1 MVYGGLLG
9 GLLAGLLAGLLG
21 GLLEGLLA
29 GLLAGLVGGSFLDCW
44 RGWPVYDTARR
55 EYTRGLAAP
64 ALGAGKVRTCA
75 DLRLGLD
82 NPADPWR
89 LDRAA

>member
-1 MVYGGLLG
+1 MVEGMV
-9 GLLAGLLAGLLG
+9 AGMIA
-21 GLLEGLLA
+21 A
-29 GLLAGLVGGSFLDCW
+29 MIAGLVGGSFLDCW
-44 RGWPVYDTARR
+44 RGWPVVETGRR